1 MEKKKQKA
9 KGKKKNRKKK
19 KKKKKK
25 NLARA
30 GDRTYYLQIH
40 SPALSRLS
48 YLISHRLLHGTQNE
62 SESIPKFH
70 FQSKISA

>member
-1 MEKKKQKA
+1 MEKKKQMA
-9 KGKKKNRKKK
+9 KGKKKKT

-48 YLISHRLLHGTQNE
+48 YLISHRLFTWD
-62 SESIPKFH
+62 
-70 FQSKISA
+70 SK

>member
-1 MEKKKQKA
+1 MEKKQKA
-9 KGKKKNRKKK
+9 KGKKKKTG
-19 KKKKKK
+19 KKKKK

-30 GDRTYYLQIH
+30 GERTYYLQIH

-48 YLISHRLLHGTQNE
+48 YLISHGFLYWTQNE